1 MELKQFPVELS
12 AVMDDRPPE
21 EHNVS
26 KVSDLRLL
34 QHLPDISSRYLTNT
48 SILDAKAL
56 ANAMADD
63 NLDVDENG

>member
-12 AVMDDRPPE
+12 AVMVLPE

-26 KVSDLRLL
+26 EIKLL
-34 QHLPDISSRYLTNT
+34 QHLPDISSRFLTNT
-48 SILDAKAL
+48 SIIDAKAL